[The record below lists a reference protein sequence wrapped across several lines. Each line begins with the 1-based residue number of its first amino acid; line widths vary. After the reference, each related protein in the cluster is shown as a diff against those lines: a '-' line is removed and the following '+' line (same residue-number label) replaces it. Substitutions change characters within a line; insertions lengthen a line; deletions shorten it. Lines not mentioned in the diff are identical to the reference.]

1 MTILVTGATGN
12 VGGAIIHELVE
23 RGARVRAMTRNPARA
38 RLPEEVEVVPGDFG
52 DPDSLASAFAGA
64 KALHLINYD
73 AKSGAHM
80 KNPETVVALAKAA
93 GIERVTSF
101 RGEAPGALEQ
111 ALRQSGLAWTD
122 FFIPVEFM
130 TNALQWAQSVATEGV
145 VRAFGPSRSAMIHE
159 VDIGTAIANAL
170 TAVGHAGKSYT
181 LTGPEALTPQDKV
194 DALCETTGKAIR
206 LIELSE
212 AEARA
217 KWQARGTP
225 APFIEFLVD
234 WHVNT
239 PESAYQV
246 LPTVEQLTGC
256 LPRTF
261 RQWAFE
267 RAAAFRG

>member
-12 VGGAIIHELVE
+12 VGGAIIRELVE
-23 RGARVRAMTRNPARA
+23 RGAQVRAMTRNPASA
-38 RLPEEVEVVPGDFG
+38 RLPEEVEVVSGDFG
-52 DPDSLASAFAGA
+52 DANSLAAAFAGA

-73 AKSGAHM
+73 ANAGAHM
-80 KNPETVVALAKAA
+80 KAPETVVALAKAA

-101 RGEAPGALEQ
+101 RGEAAGALEK
-111 ALRQSGLAWTD
+111 ALQQSGLAWTD

-130 TNALQWAQSVATEGV
+130 TNALQWARSVADEGV
-145 VRAFGPSRSAMIHE
+145 ARAFGPAKSAMIHE
-159 VDIGTAIANAL
+159 ADIGTSIANAL

-181 LTGPEALTPQDKV
+181 LTGPEALTPQDKI
-194 DALCETTGKAIR
+194 DALGETTGRAIR
-206 LIELSE
+206 LIELTE

-217 KWQARGTP
+217 KWQALGTP
-225 APFIEFLVD
+225 EPFIEFLVD
-234 WHVNT
+234 WHLN
-239 PESAYQV
+239 PPASAYEV

-267 RAAAFRG
+267 RAAAFRA